1 MTPCNLD
8 VAPDKSNGENSDTR
22 PRLKQVVD
30 CIERLHLNDR
40 EHDYAHLIA
49 GGDFAH
55 SLPLT
60 SRSWLRN
67 PAQLVIP
74 AIRQYQYQDSYLSQ
88 NAFKGKRRLGAEVSR
103 LNCLFVDV
111 DAYGHSPT
119 ATVAAAREI
128 LLDSGIIPATDWTFS
143 GRGIYLRWLL
153 KATPATPENKAKWE
167 SIESYLVNL
176 LKPIGADQR
185 VQDLA
190 RVLRL
195 DGTINS
201 KSGLMVR
208 TTTES
213 GKRYSLAELYQ
224 AIEPNLVPEA
234 TFQGEAVLQENRFL
248 SPATAL
254 SFRIQGHRRLSDL
267 SILETIR
274 GGVLEGSRRY
284 CAIVA
289 AMTQRGL
296 GYDEPAIA
304 NAVHGLKFLTTT
316 EPFTFE
322 DRQEAIRASVDFPRL
337 KTDTIVDWLGIT
349 PREERRLGVLVS
361 GAERKRRHVA
371 CQVGWNRQ
379 QRSTAV
385 TERRKRFIVR
395 TAQVFGDC
403 PGHSLR
409 EYGEMLAVSYKT
421 VSNALAVLGLRTSG
435 KPGRP
440 RKLPGI

>member
-1 MTPCNLD
+1 MAL
-8 VAPDKSNGENSDTR
+8 
-22 PRLKQVVD
+22 
-30 CIERLHLNDR
+30 
-40 EHDYAHLIA
+40 
-49 GGDFAH
+49 
-55 SLPLT
+55 
-60 SRSWLRN
+60 
-67 PAQLVIP
+67 
-74 AIRQYQYQDSYLSQ
+74 
-88 NAFKGKRRLGAEVSR
+88 
-103 LNCLFVDV
+103 
-111 DAYGHSPT
+111 
-119 ATVAAAREI
+119 EI
-128 LLDSGIIPATDWTFS
+128 LLDSGIIPFTDWTFS

-167 SIESYLVNL
+167 AIESALVNL

-224 AIEPNLVPEA
+224 AIEPHLVPEA
-234 TFQGEAVLQENRFL
+234 ALQGEAVLQENRFL
-248 SPATAL
+248 SPVTAL
-254 SFRIQGHRRLSDL
+254 SFRTQGHRRLNDL
-267 SILETIR
+267 STLESTR
-274 GGVLEGSRRY
+274 GGIPEGTRRY
-284 CAIVA
+284 FAIVA

-296 GYDEPAIA
+296 GYGEPAIA
-304 NAVHGLKFLTTT
+304 NAVHGLGYLTTT

-322 DRQEAIRASVDFPRL
+322 DRQEAIRASVDFPWL

-361 GAERKRRHVA
+361 GAERKRRHLA
-371 CQVGWNRQ
+371 CHIARNNRQ
-379 QRSTAV
+379 RVTAA
-385 TERRKRFIVR
+385 TERRRRFIAR
-395 TAQVFGDC
+395 TAQTFGDC
-403 PGHSLR
+403 PGYSQR
-409 EYGEMLAVSYKT
+409 ELAEILGRCQAT

-440 RKLPGI
+440 CKMQGI